1 MASSSELGLKR
12 ARFSWTRIWGECDV
26 QGGRDEYEAESEAD
40 VGALAPGQRWSAGR
54 KKEIVLRLLRGE
66 PLDALSRELGVEI
79 YRLEEWRERALA
91 GIDLGLKN
99 RQGDP
104 MAEELNAAKRH
115 IGELSMA
122 NELLREQARALEER
136 RPLAT
141 RRSRR

>member
-1 MASSSELGLKR
+1 M
-12 ARFSWTRIWGECDV
+12 
-26 QGGRDEYEAESEAD
+26 
-40 VGALAPGQRWSAGR
+40 
-54 KKEIVLRLLRGE
+54 LRLLRGE
-66 PLDALSRELGVEI
+66 PLDALSRELGVEV

-91 GIDLGLKN
+91 GIDVSLKN

-104 MAEELNAAKRH
+104 LAEELNVAKRH

-122 NELLREQARALEER
+122 NELLRERARVLEER